1 MDCPTDRLIEHI
13 GDRWV
18 LHLLHH
24 LVRQPQ
30 RTQGLLQALKG
41 ISSRTLA
48 AKLKMLEADGWIVRR
63 VYPEVPPHVEY
74 ELSERGKA
82 LIPLLGAWT
91 EAGKVLFPAS
101 EPQCPH
107 CQHLASTEETHS
119 MREESHAVAAPMPK
133 ARLSKAVAASVESVA
148 LSHAQQSALI
158 NQRLEVTASHE
169 SVAPTH
175 EFVPSDDEV
184 ILL

>member
-24 LVRQPQ
+24 LIDRAQ
-30 RTQGLLQALKG
+30 RTQGLLQELRG

-82 LIPLLGAWT
+82 LIPLLAAWIET
-91 EAGKVLFPAS
+91 GRVLFPTS
-101 EPQCPH
+101 EPECVH
-107 CQHLASTEETHS
+107 CQHLASAEAQPIGRDSRPVT
-119 MREESHAVAAPMPK
+119 ALGPK
-133 ARLSKAVAASVESVA
+133 TRLSRPVAVSAES
-148 LSHAQQSALI
+148 I
-158 NQRLEVTASHE
+158 
-169 SVAPTH
+169 APAH
-175 EFVPSDDEV
+175 EFISPDDEV